1 MLVTRAVKGKLM
13 GAGVTACA
21 RVGGQTRYLWN
32 KFVELNNARM
42 KAEGKFIFYAELS
55 AMLPKLLKED
65 AKLIG
70 LPHRCAQMQAM
81 NFERTLKNY
90 IKNKA
95 EFQRIDARR
104 TAKSAA
110 RVAKGLPPLK
120 PKKSGIPQ
128 FKRYDDRA
136 DAFSFVGRECRVEP
150 RRVRL
155 PKIGWVSVRGLDIPA
170 GAELKQVAVTQEP
183 TGWHVS
189 VQFDAPVKEFDVPTR
204 AVIGI
209 DQGLTTLLAL
219 ASSEKIE
226 PPRYARKAEKH
237 IRRLNRERDRRR
249 KGSVNRRRTVA
260 RLGREHR
267 LVRNLRMD
275 FLHKLTSR
283 MVDTFEGFAV
293 EDLNLKAL
301 MKTRLAKSFADASL
315 GELLR
320 MLRYKSEWAC
330 REWRVLGRFKR
341 STGVCPEEDCGW
353 IGPRLRPGIATW
365 TCGGCGAIHDRD
377 HAASR
382 VILRDAT
389 VVRAAGVAPARRE
402 PVRAFGRKRSAAV
415 YGGIEVGASVSHGG
429 PLSNVAG
436 APLDKAV

>member
-1 MLVTRAVKGKLM
+1 MTALVMRAAKGKLL
-13 GAGVTACA
+13 GAGVKAAA
-21 RVGGQTRYLWN
+21 RFGGQTRYLWN
-32 KFVELNNARM
+32 LFTAMNNERM
-42 KAEGKFIFYAELS
+42 KAEGKFVFYAELS

-65 AKLIG
+65 EKLRG
-70 LPHRCAQMQAM
+70 LPHRAAQMQAQ
-81 NFERTLKNY
+81 NFDRTLKTY

-95 EFQRIDARR
+95 EFQRIDAKRKAR
-104 TAKSAA
+104 SAA
-110 RVAKGLPPLK
+110 RVAAGLPPLK

-128 FKRYDDRA
+128 FKRRDDHT

-155 PKIGWVSVRGLDIPA
+155 PKIGWVRVRGLDVPA
-170 GAELKQVAVTQEP
+170 GADLKQIAVTQES

-189 VQFDAPVKEFDVPTR
+189 VQFEAPVKEFAAPSR
-204 AVIGI
+204 PVIGI
-209 DQGLTTLLAL
+209 DHGLTTLSAW
-219 ASSEKIE
+219 ASGEKIE
-226 PPRYARKAEKH
+226 PPRYARKAEKR

-249 KGSVNRRRTVA
+249 KGSINRRRTVV

-267 LVRNLRMD
+267 LVRNLRQD
-275 FLHKLTSR
+275 FLHKLTNR

-330 REWRVLGRFKR
+330 REWRVIGRYTR
-341 STGVCPEEDCGW
+341 STGVCPDCDW
-353 IGPRLRPGIATW
+353 IGPRLRPGIGTW
-365 TCGGCGAIHDRD
+365 ICGGCGVIHDRD
-377 HAASR
+377 IAAGR

-402 PVRAFGRKRSAAV
+402 PARAFGRKRDAAV
-415 YGGIEVGASVSHGG
+415 CGGIEVGASVSHGG
-429 PLSNVAG
+429 SPPNVVDA
-436 APLDKAV
+436 LV